1 MADINLPDLLGRTEY
16 GSDDDPAIRQA
27 LEGKRVVITGAGGSI
42 GSMLCNL
49 IIKHKPS
56 LLVMVDISE
65 HALFPVWNRLASE
78 GEPVKALIG
87 DVRDLARMIHVTEGA
102 DLVFHAAAMK
112 HVGLCE
118 ANVCE
123 AIRTNVEGTW
133 NVMKAAPKGATR
145 VLVSTDKSV
154 KPTNVMGRT
163 KALAEVFWEG
173 PIVRLVNVIGS
184 SGSLL
189 PLALERLRDHQPIMV
204 YGEETTRYF
213 MTPGEAARTC
223 IYALG
228 HNGVTVPPDEAP
240 INVAAMIRRIMVYM
254 GVVGQIRFL
263 DLPQIEK
270 KTEDRWWQFER
281 VLTPRETSTSIG
293 GSVKHVYNTIINAED
308 AGLGGNDA
316 RAWLVIKRMVRD
328 IYER

>member
-1 MADINLPDLLGRTEY
+1 MNLPDLLGRAEY
-16 GSDDDPAIRQA
+16 GSDDDPVIRERI
-27 LEGKRVVITGAGGSI
+27 EGKRIVITGAGGSI
-42 GSMLCNL
+42 GSMLCTL
-49 IIKHKPS
+49 IIKHRPS

-65 HALFPVWNRLASE
+65 HALFPVWNRLASD

-87 DVRDLARMIHVTEGA
+87 DVRDLARMLYVLREA
-102 DLVFHAAAMK
+102 DLVFHSAAMK

-123 AIRTNVEGTW
+123 AVRTNIEGTW
-133 NVMKAAPKGATR
+133 NVLKAAPEEAR
-145 VLVSTDKSV
+145 CVLVSTDKSV

-163 KALAEVFWEG
+163 KALAETFWHG
-173 PIVRLVNVIGS
+173 PVVRLVNVIGS

-189 PLALERLRDHQPIMV
+189 PLAIERLKARQPIMV
-204 YGEETTRYF
+204 YGEGTNRYF

-228 HNGVTVPPDEAP
+228 HTGVTVPPDDAP
-240 INVAAMIRRIMVYM
+240 LNVAALIRQIMVAE
-254 GVVGQIRFL
+254 GIVGQIRFL
-263 DLPQIEK
+263 DLPTIEK
-270 KTEDRWWQFER
+270 KTEDRWWPFER
-281 VLTPRETSTSIG
+281 VLTPRETCTSIG
-293 GSVKHVYNTIINAED
+293 GSVKHDYMTMLQAED
-308 AGLGGNDA
+308 AGLSGNDA